1 MSGLDYGNG
10 LNIVLVEP
18 EIPGNT
24 GTIGRLC
31 VGLRATLTLIEPL
44 GFSLEDKYLRRA
56 GLDYWPHLQWRLL
69 PDLETLMA
77 EIDNPERFYFLT
89 TKARQPY
96 TRVRYARGDFLVFG
110 KETRGL
116 PESLLATHAPRAC
129 TIPMYGHTRS
139 LNLAISVGIVAY
151 EAMRQISDG
160 FAS

>member
-1 MSGLDYGNG
+1 MNYANS

-31 VGLRATLTLIEPL
+31 VGLQATLTLIEPL
-44 GFSLEDKYLRRA
+44 GFSLEDKYLKRA
-56 GLDYWPHLQWRLL
+56 GLDYWPYLRWRLL
-69 PDLETLMA
+69 PNLETLMA
-77 EIDNPERFYFLT
+77 EIDDPERFFFLS

-96 TRVRYARGDFLVFG
+96 TLAHYTRGHFLIFG

-116 PESLLATHAPRAC
+116 PESLLAVHACRAYR
-129 TIPMYGHTRS
+129 IPMYGRTRS
-139 LNLAISVGIVAY
+139 INQAISVGIVAY
-151 EAMRQISDG
+151 EAMRQITHG